1 MVKAK
6 TRSKPVHRKAGKPQQ
21 IPVDTGVLS
30 IQRNAK
36 RLDGASAKRGIDRLQ
51 VEAYRKR
58 VTTQV
63 VRDEKSNSPWRRKIS
78 FTDLFSWPDALYVPQ
93 NDAKGFGF
101 GKPPSANLYS
111 DAWTDGKGA
120 SNANAATGTMFAWS
134 QALTTERQQ
143 MGEAGLGIRY
153 SPKDAL
159 SKVRFEPEVNC
170 AITYRAFVDFW
181 PLLIAGNVRA
191 LGSLI
196 MACWQLSPVTGQPPE
211 LVGSWREVPVFDT
224 HTRDAGSDLSPDI
237 HNVNTL
243 QRNFA
248 SSALATDFLV
258 QGGRTY
264 ILGVIARVQVVHNVT
279 SSDGKI
285 LTNDGTK
292 FKLYSSMVC
301 TVPTMMATV
310 QYVFIP

>member
-1 MVKAK
+1 MAKAK
-6 TRSKPVHRKAGKPQQ
+6 TRSKTVHRKAGKPQQ
-21 IPVDTGVLS
+21 IPVDTAIQS
-30 IQRNAK
+30 IHRNAK
-36 RLDGASAKRGIDRLQ
+36 RLDEASAKRGIDLLQ

-63 VRDEKSNSPWRRKIS
+63 VRDEKSNSPWRQKIS
-78 FTDLFSWPDALYVPQ
+78 FTDLFTWPDALYVPQ

-111 DAWTDGKGA
+111 DAWTDGKGG
-120 SNANAATGTMFAWS
+120 SNANAAAGTMFAWS

-153 SPKDAL
+153 SPKAAL

-196 MACWQLSPVTGQPPE
+196 MACWQLSPVAGQPPE

-258 QGGRTY
+258 QSGRTY
-264 ILGVIARVQVVHNVT
+264 ILGVVARVQVVHNVT

-285 LTNDGTK
+285 LANDGTK

-310 QYVFIP
+310 QHVFIP